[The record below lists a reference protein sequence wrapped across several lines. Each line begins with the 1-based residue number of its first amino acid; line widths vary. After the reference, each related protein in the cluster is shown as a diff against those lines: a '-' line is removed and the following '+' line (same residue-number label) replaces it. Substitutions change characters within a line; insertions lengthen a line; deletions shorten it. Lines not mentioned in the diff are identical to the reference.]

1 MLTEQRL
8 AELHQLR
15 ANGLSMRKCAAI
27 LGTNE
32 SMVYSALHPK
42 VRKPKLKLPPPP
54 KRPSTLPVKELRD
67 HYCCPTPKFNP
78 TWRQQAPEL
87 THEDFIE
94 AWKNTAKPPT
104 PSARPHARRRRRRRN
119 GLAPAP

>member
-1 MLTEQRL
+1 
-8 AELHQLR
+8 
-15 ANGLSMRKCAAI
+15 MRKCAAI

-32 SMVYSALHPK
+32 SMVCSALHPK

-104 PSARPHARRRRRRRN
+104 PRGGAQCKSKIRPAWAQGATALHREKSKRWTAVKTT
-119 GLAPAP
+119 AS

>member
-67 HYCCPTPKFNP
+67 HYYCPTPRIRRGVNKRQNSP
-78 TWRQQAPEL
+78 TRILSRRGKIQPSRQ
-87 THEDFIE
+87 
-94 AWKNTAKPPT
+94 
-104 PSARPHARRRRRRRN
+104 RPRPGRMPGAD
-119 GLAPAP
+119 ADD